1 MFEVVGDGSD
11 FSAAVEEQRET
22 RLLINALFGRAWSGR
37 YSNHAFQ
44 SASLYPG
51 RKRRR
56 MWLGGFDYMVSA
68 VLCCLK
74 LYNVASI
81 MRS

>member
-11 FSAAVEEQRET
+11 FSAVEEQRET

-37 YSNHAFQ
+37 YLNHAFQ

-56 MWLGGFDYMVSA
+56 IAAHVARRVRLHGFSRL
-68 VLCCLK
+68 VLLET
-74 LYNVASI
+74 L
-81 MRS
+81 